1 MTPIAQEAAGRLLAR
16 WALDGRITLEALDQP
31 PGAWQALEADR
42 RVANQRAQ
50 RLGRGLVYPP
60 PASWR
65 NLAREWID
73 THRQEWESLL
83 LASLNGEQEP
93 FTAGPVLP

>member
-31 PGAWQALEADR
+31 PSTWEALEADR

-50 RLGRGLVYPP
+50 RLNRGLTYPL
-60 PASWR
+60 PAAWR

-73 THRQEWESLL
+73 THRQEWESML
-83 LASLNGEQEP
+83 LASLNGEQE
-93 FTAGPVLP
+93 TASAGPVLP